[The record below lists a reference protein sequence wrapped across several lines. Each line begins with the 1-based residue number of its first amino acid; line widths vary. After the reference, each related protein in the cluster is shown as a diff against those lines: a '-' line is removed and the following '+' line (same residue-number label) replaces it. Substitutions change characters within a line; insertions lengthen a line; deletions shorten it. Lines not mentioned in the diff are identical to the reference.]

1 MRAGKLEIRV
11 RRGIERVRAR
21 RGHRAFLANE
31 LKMDSDLF
39 AARERGCQ
47 RAGSL
52 ALAGRLLAFLFAD
65 RSGGAGHDAHVFNLA
80 KFGNF

>member
-1 MRAGKLEIRV
+1 MRPC
-11 RRGIERVRAR
+11 
-21 RGHRAFLANE
+21 RGHRAILGYE
-31 LKMDSDLF
+31 LKMDTDLL
-39 AARERGCQ
+39 AARESRFQ